1 MLRRVS
7 LPVSIALSGVAL
19 ALGMAQGITHGAGHQ
34 ASEPRRAHWIWL
46 PGEEPAPE
54 VELRRTVVLDAVP
67 ERAELIGTCDNRM
80 TVRVNGA
87 EVLRSDRWEEVTR
100 ADVASQLKPG
110 ANVIEVEARNDGGPA
125 GLALRL
131 ADGDV
136 TLLATD
142 GAWEARAADGGG
154 WTYAEVLGP
163 VGGDVVWSGTVGAD
177 AFRVRGEQTA
187 PAQAP
192 ERGIDLHLPD
202 GFEAELLYRVPRDQ
216 QGSWVSLAKGPDGEL
231 YASDQGGKGIFRIE
245 PAPLDDPGGLT
256 SARRIGVD
264 TSGAQGLL
272 WAFDSLYA
280 NVYGQGLWRVRDTD
294 DDGRLDRA
302 ENLVPLGAGGEHGPH
317 AVLPTAD
324 GEGLYFVGGNHVPP
338 PAFEGSR
345 APSNWGEDLLLPR
358 LWDARGHARGKLAP
372 GGWIARCAPD
382 GTDVEIVSSGY
393 RNHYDIALDPGGEL
407 FTYDADMEW
416 DLGSPWYRPTRICHA
431 TSGSEF
437 GWRSGTGKWPV
448 WYEDSLPPVL
458 DIGPGSPT
466 GLLFGTGARF
476 PERYQRALFALD
488 WTFGTIYAIHLE
500 PDGASFT
507 ATKEEFAWAK
517 PLGVTDAVIGD
528 DGAFYFTVGGR
539 GTESFLYRIVYRGDE
554 PVAPAEPSY
563 GSAEAV
569 TARLTRRGLEAF
581 HGRVVPG
588 AVEAA
593 WPHLGSEDRFIRFAA
608 RIAVENQPVREWRDR
623 ALAETGPRASTTALI
638 ALARQGEPADLPR
651 VADALLRLNLGA
663 LPEPVRLAALRAWEL
678 AFIRLGAPDDD
689 LRARAIGAL
698 DPLMPSGSDAVDL
711 EVARLLTYLRAP
723 SAVAKTLALM
733 ARDEPTPLPPWGE
746 LIRRNDR
753 YGGPIA
759 KMLADMPPLRDIA
772 LALALRNA
780 TEGWTMDLRRQYF
793 EFFPRAAQHPGGM
806 SYAGFL
812 ENIRA
817 DAVDL
822 LPAKDRRALADVLG
836 ESLVWEAPIDVEP
849 AEGPGRVWTVDE
861 AVATIGD
868 GLTGRS
874 FAAGRNL
881 FHAASCSRCHR
892 FDGEGGAI
900 GPDLTTAGNKFSG
913 RDLLEAII
921 EPSAVIS
928 DQYASHLVLSTD
940 GIIASGLMVEEGD
953 EVLVYPADVNQEPY
967 VFLRSEIEVIKPS
980 ETSQMPRGLVDA
992 LNPEELRDLV
1002 AYLLAGGDEGAAVFG
1017 D

>member
-1 MLRRVS
+1 MLRPAS
-7 LPVSIALSGVAL
+7 LPVSLSIALSGVAL
-19 ALGMAQGITHGAGHQ
+19 ALGMARGAGPQ
-34 ASEPRRAHWIWL
+34 ESEPRPPQWIWL
-46 PGEEPAPE
+46 PGEEPAPG
-54 VELRRTVVLDAVP
+54 VEFRQTFVLDAVP
-67 ERAELIGTCDNRM
+67 STVELIGTCDNRM
-80 TVRVNGA
+80 TVQVNGA
-87 EVLRSDRWEEVTR
+87 EVLQSDRWEEVTR
-100 ADVASQLKPG
+100 ASVASKLVPG
-110 ANVIEVEARNDGGPA
+110 SNLIEVSARNDGGPA
-125 GLALRL
+125 GFALRM
-131 ADGDV
+131 ASGDV
-136 TLLATD
+136 TLVATG
-142 GAWEARAADGGG
+142 GAWRARAAGGG
-154 WTYAEVLGP
+154 EWTNAEVLGP
-163 VGGDVVWSGTVGAD
+163 VGGDVVWSGTVDAD
-177 AFRVRGEQTA
+177 DFGVRGEQTA
-187 PAQAP
+187 PPQAP
-192 ERGIDLHLPD
+192 EQGIDLHLPD

-216 QGSWVSLAKGPDGEL
+216 QGSWVSLAKGPRGEL
-231 YASDQGGKGIFRIE
+231 YASDQSGKGIYRIE
-245 PAPLDDPGGLT
+245 PAPLDDPDGVT
-256 SARRIGVD
+256 TARRIGVD

-280 NVYGQGLWRVRDTD
+280 NVYGQGLWRIRDTD
-294 DDGRLDRA
+294 GDLALDHA

-324 GEGLYFVGGNHVPP
+324 GEGLYFVGGNHVAP

-382 GTDVEIVSSGY
+382 GTGVEIVSSGY
-393 RNHYDIALDPGGEL
+393 RNQYDIALDPGGEL

-458 DIGPGSPT
+458 EIGPGSPT

-476 PERYQRALFALD
+476 PARYQRALFALD
-488 WTFGTIYAIHLE
+488 WTFGTIYAIHLQPE
-500 PDGASFT
+500 GASFT

-563 GSAEAV
+563 GPPDAV

-593 WPHLGSEDRFIRFAA
+593 WPHLGSADRFIRYAA
-608 RIAVENQPVREWRDR
+608 RIAVENQPVALWRDR
-623 ALAETGPRASTTALI
+623 ALAEADPRASTTALI
-638 ALARQGEPADLPR
+638 ALARQGEPADLAF
-651 VADALLRLNLGA
+651 VGEALLRLDLAA
-663 LPEPVRLAALRAWEL
+663 LPEPVLLAALRAWEL
-678 AFIRLGAPDDD
+678 AFIRLGEPADE
-689 LRARAIGAL
+689 LRERAIAAL

-711 EVARLLTYLRAP
+711 ELARLLTYLRAP
-723 SAVAKTLALM
+723 SAVEKTLALM

-746 LIRRNDR
+746 LIQRNDR

-759 KMLADMPPLRDIA
+759 KMLADMPPLQDIA

-780 TEGWTMDLRRQYF
+780 TEGWTPELRRRYF

-836 ESLVWEAPIDVEP
+836 ESLVWEAPVDVEP
-849 AEGPGRVWTVDE
+849 AKGPGRAWTVEE
-861 AVATIGD
+861 AVATVGD
-868 GLTGRS
+868 ELSGRS
-874 FAAGRNL
+874 YAAGRNL

-900 GPDLTTAGNKFSG
+900 GPDLTTAGNKFSS
-913 RDLLEAII
+913 RDLLEAIL
-921 EPSAVIS
+921 EPSAAIS
-928 DQYASHLVLSTD
+928 DQYASHIVLSTD
-940 GIIASGLMVEEGD
+940 GVLASGLLVEEGD

-980 ETSQMPRGLVDA
+980 ETSQMPKGLADA

-1002 AYLLAGGDEGAAVFG
+1002 AYLIAGGDEGAAVFE